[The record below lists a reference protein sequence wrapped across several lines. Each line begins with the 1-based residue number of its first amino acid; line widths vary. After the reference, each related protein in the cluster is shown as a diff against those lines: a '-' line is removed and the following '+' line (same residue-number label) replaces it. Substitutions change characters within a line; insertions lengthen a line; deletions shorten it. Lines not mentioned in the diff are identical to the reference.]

1 MHAFARNWW
10 VLVLRGALAI
20 VFGLVAFFLP
30 GVTLAVLVIAFG
42 AYAVV
47 DGIFSLLGAVRPG
60 PGESRWLLVIL
71 GLLSLLAG
79 IVVLTNPAFSA
90 IVLLYVIAAWAI
102 ASGVASIVAAISLRK
117 VIQGEWLLAASGV
130 LSVLLGIILVTQPA
144 AGAVGMMWAIALY
157 AITAGITLIAL
168 GVRLRSW
175 GSGREGSV
183 SAPAH

>member
-1 MHAFARNWW
+1 MHAFARHWW

-30 GVTLAVLVIAFG
+30 GITLAVLVLAFG

-47 DGIFSLLGAVRPG
+47 DGIFSLLGAVRPA

-79 IVVLTNPAFSA
+79 IVVLANPAFSA
-90 IVLLYVIAAWAI
+90 VVLLYVIAAWAI
-102 ASGVASIVAAISLRK
+102 ASGVASIIAAISLRK

-130 LSVLLGIILVTQPA
+130 LAILLGIILVTQPA
-144 AGAVGMMWAIALY
+144 AGAVGMIWAIALY

-168 GVRLRSW
+168 GFRLRSW
-175 GSGREGSV
+175 GNGREGSV
-183 SAPAH
+183 IAPAH